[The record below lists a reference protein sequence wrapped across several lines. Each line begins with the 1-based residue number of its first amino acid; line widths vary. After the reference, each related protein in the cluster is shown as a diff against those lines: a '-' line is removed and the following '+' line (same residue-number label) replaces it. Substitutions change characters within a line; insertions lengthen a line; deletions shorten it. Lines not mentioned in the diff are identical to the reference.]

1 MKIEGKKGVN
11 NHRIKDIE
19 TLKVIQSTSLIFE
32 VLPASEKPWGV
43 VVFLPFFFFFNRIE
57 VVIFR
62 NPVIKIRK
70 LVTFLLQAILVVR
83 LTLDNLIIK

>member
-1 MKIEGKKGVN
+1 
-11 NHRIKDIE
+11 
-19 TLKVIQSTSLIFE
+19 LKVIQSISLIFE

-43 VVFLPFFFFFNRIE
+43 VFFLNRIE
-57 VVIFR
+57 VVIFGIL
-62 NPVIKIRK
+62 VIKIRK

>member
-1 MKIEGKKGVN
+1 
-11 NHRIKDIE
+11 
-19 TLKVIQSTSLIFE
+19 LKVIQSTGLIFE

-43 VVFLPFFFFFNRIE
+43 GFLNRIE